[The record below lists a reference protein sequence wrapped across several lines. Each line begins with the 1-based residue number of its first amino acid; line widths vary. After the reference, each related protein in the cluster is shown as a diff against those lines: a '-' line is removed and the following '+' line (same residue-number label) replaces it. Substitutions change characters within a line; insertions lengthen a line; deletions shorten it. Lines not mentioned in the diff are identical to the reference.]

1 MRGRWIIGFA
11 FTLFF
16 FTAYASSAQLLTTGT
31 ITGVLKDG
39 QGGVIPGATITLT
52 SETKG
57 TMVPPAISESTG
69 EFLVPN
75 LAPDTYRM
83 AIELQGFKSLERRG
97 IAVSGGDRLSLGTL
111 TLEVGTLNE
120 TITVTG
126 ESPLVQT
133 TSGERSFTVPTA
145 LVESLPISTNRSF
158 TMLSSL
164 APGTT
169 AALGGNVN
177 AGIQP
182 QRVGGGGA
190 ANIMMDGVSTMDLAS
205 NRPSLQMNVES
216 IGEVK
221 IVSSSYQAE
230 YGRSSGV
237 QVIAVT
243 KSGTNQFRGSLYDVE
258 RNSAWN
264 ANSRVNVLN
273 GDAKPSLRERD
284 WGYSIGGPIGKPGGA
299 NKLFFFY
306 AQEFAPRSREGDV
319 VRFRVPTALER
330 QGDFSQSIDNN
341 GNVYNLIRDAST
353 GLPCTAANTSGCFQ
367 SGGVVGRIP
376 ANRLYQTGLNIL
388 SEWPSPN
395 VNVPGA
401 AYNYEARLPKDNQL
415 AWQPAVRVD
424 YNPTEK
430 IRASFKYSGWQQ
442 KVKTI
447 VGTLPGFNDSLL
459 ARPRV
464 DTWAVQG
471 NYALNPTTFAEVT
484 YGRSR
489 QPQSGCALATQ
500 GTAPIYC
507 ATGFPANDVANPN
520 NIGLG
525 ALPLIFP
532 NSGYFDPRYL
542 ATKLLQESN
551 TPVYQNSQVFIAPT
565 FVWGNRVAT
574 ANTPPNTPFPGSGNL
589 NGSYETSVNGS
600 LTKELTGHTVKT
612 GFYFAH
618 GIKYQANAAGS
629 GPVFGTARG
638 AISFANNTSNPLDST
653 FGFSNAALGIYNTY
667 QQLSGWIE
675 GAYGFKNLEGYAQ
688 DTWRMTGKFTLN
700 YGLRVV
706 HQTPQYDELLQGSN
720 FLPDRWKASDAPLLY
735 AAGCANN
742 VYPCTGDTRQAMDPR
757 TGAFLGAGT
766 AALIGA
772 VIPNTGAPYNGVV
785 AVTGG
790 TLPKEGYTSPKLGWA
805 PRVGFAYDV
814 TGNQRLVLRGGGG
827 LFFARGFG
835 NFLNGNPPLMQDV
848 TLQFGTLPSLAG
860 ALGSTPRPGPQVL
873 GWQYDSPYPKDTQW
887 SGGAQ
892 VMLPFAT
899 VLDAAYVGHHSWD
912 ELYPLNLGAIDI
924 GAAFLPQNQDRTL
937 AASATPGASAVV
949 TQLMAPLRGYNNV
962 WLTTN
967 LGWRTYHGLQLSLQ
981 RRLNRG
987 IQFGFNDTITL
998 SDRGFC
1004 ASGGC
1009 PSTQAL
1015 RMQHSA
1021 DGSYVVRSD
1030 QGQQDDLLGDM
1041 LTPRHIFKGTFLW
1054 MLPSMSSGSLG
1065 ALVNDWQV
1073 AGVWTAATGQ
1083 PYAVTYTYS
1092 SGGSNINLT
1101 GSPDYAGRVRVV
1113 GDTGGGC
1120 SSDPLRQFSANAFQG
1135 PISPSVG
1142 LESGNGY
1149 LQGCFQSAL
1158 DLSISKQVRLPG
1170 NKSVSFR
1177 ADIFNFLNQA
1187 IVTGRNAAMQLASP
1201 NDPVTIVNL
1210 PVDANGNPIA
1220 ARTKPNGAGFGVA
1233 NLYQA
1238 PRTVQLQL
1246 RFAF

>member
-1 MRGRWIIGFA
+1 MRRLCIGGVVA
-11 FTLFF
+11 ALIVCS
-16 FTAYASSAQLLTTGT
+16 ASVSRAQLLTTGT
-31 ITGVLKDG
+31 ITGTVKDSS
-39 QGGVIPGATITLT
+39 GGVLPGVTIALT

-57 TMVPPAISESTG
+57 TPVPPVVSEANG

-75 LAPDTYRM
+75 LAPDTYRLE
-83 AIELQGFKSLERRG
+83 ITLQGFKTVQRG
-97 IAVSGGDRLSLGTL
+97 GLAVSGGDRLNVGIIA
-111 TLEVGTLNE
+111 LEVGTLNE

-133 TSGERSFTVPTA
+133 ESGERSFTVPTQ
-145 LVESLPISTNRSF
+145 LVESLPISSNRSF

-169 AALGGNVN
+169 AALGGNVT

-182 QRVGGGGA
+182 QRIGGGGA

-264 ANSRVNVLN
+264 ANSRVNILN

-284 WGYSIGGPIGKPGGA
+284 WGYSIGGPIGKAGGS

-306 AQEFAPRSREGDV
+306 AQEFAPRSKSGDV

-341 GNVYNLIRDAST
+341 GILYNLIRDAST

-367 SGGVVGRIP
+367 SGGVLGRIP
-376 ANRLYQTGLNIL
+376 ANRLYQPGLAIL
-388 SEWPSPN
+388 NQWPAAN

-401 AYNYEARLPKDNQL
+401 AYNYEARLPQDNQL
-415 AWQPAVRVD
+415 AWQPALRVD
-424 YNPTEK
+424 YNPTDK
-430 IRASFKYSGWQQ
+430 LRASFKYSGWQQ
-442 KVKTI
+442 KVRPV
-447 VGTLPGFNDSLL
+447 VGTLPGYNDSLL
-459 ARPRV
+459 SRPLI
-464 DTWAVQG
+464 DTCAAQG
-471 NYALNPTTFAEVT
+471 NYAINSTTFAEVT

-500 GTAPIYC
+500 GSAPIYC
-507 ATGFPANDVANPN
+507 ATGFPADDVAN
-520 NIGLG
+520 LG
-525 ALPLIFP
+525 AVPLIFP
-532 NSGYFDPRYL
+532 NSGFFDPRYL
-542 ATKLLQESN
+542 ASKLLQQSK
-551 TPVYQNSQVFIAPT
+551 TPIYQNNQILIAPT
-565 FVWGNRVAT
+565 FTWGNRIAT
-574 ANTPPNTPFPGSGNL
+574 ANAPPNTPFPASGNL

-600 LTKELTGHTVKT
+600 VTKELTGHTVKT

-629 GPVFGTARG
+629 GPVFGTPRG
-638 AISFANNTSNPLDST
+638 AINFGNNTSNPLDST
-653 FGFSNAALGIYNTY
+653 FGLANAALGIYSSY
-667 QQLSGWIE
+667 QELSSWVE
-675 GAYGFKNLEGYAQ
+675 GKNGFKNLEGYAQ
-688 DTWRMTGKFTLN
+688 DTWRMTSRFTLN

-706 HQTPQYDELLQGSN
+706 HQSPQYDELLQGNN
-720 FLPDRWKASDAPLLY
+720 FLPDRWTLGSAPLLY
-735 AAGCANN
+735 VAGCANN
-742 VYPCTGDTRQAMDPR
+742 VYPCTGDNRQAMDPR

-772 VIPNTGAPYNGVV
+772 VIPSTGDPLNGIVS
-785 AVTGG
+785 VTSGKI
-790 TLPKEGYTSPKLGWA
+790 PKEGYTSPALGWA

-814 TGNQRLVLRGGGG
+814 MGNQRFVLRGGGG

-835 NFLNGNPPLMQDV
+835 NFLNGNPPVVQDV
-848 TLQFGTLPSLAG
+848 TLQFGTLQSLAG
-860 ALGSTPRPGPQVL
+860 AAASTPRPGPQVL

-892 VMLPFAT
+892 IMLPLT
-899 VLDAAYVGHHSWD
+899 TLLDVAYVGHHSWD
-912 ELYPLNLGAIDI
+912 EIYPLNMGAIDL
-924 GAAFLPQNQDRTL
+924 GSAFLPQNQDRTR
-937 AASATPGASAVV
+937 AASTTPGASAVV
-949 TQLMAPLRGYNNV
+949 TPLMAPLRGYNNV
-962 WLTTN
+962 WMTSN
-967 LGWRTYHGLQLSLQ
+967 LGWRTYHGIQLSVQ
-981 RRLNRG
+981 HRLNRG
-987 IQFGFNDTITL
+987 IQFGMNDTISL

-1009 PSTQAL
+1009 PSTQPL
-1015 RMQHSA
+1015 RMQHNT
-1021 DGSYVVRSD
+1021 DGTYTVRSD
-1030 QGQQDDLLGDM
+1030 QSQQNDLLGDM
-1041 LTPRHIFKGTFLW
+1041 LTPRHILKGTFLW
-1054 MLPSMSSGSLG
+1054 MLPNRSSG
-1065 ALVNDWQV
+1065 ALKAVLNDWQV

-1101 GSPDYAGRVRVV
+1101 GSPDYAARVRVV
-1113 GDTGGGC
+1113 GDTGSGC
-1120 SSDPLRQFSANAFQG
+1120 SSDASRQFTASAFQG
-1135 PISPSVG
+1135 PISPSLG

-1149 LQGCFQSAL
+1149 LRGCFQSAF
-1158 DLSISKQVRLPG
+1158 DTSISKQIRFAG
-1170 NKSVSFR
+1170 GRSVQLR
-1177 ADIFNFLNQA
+1177 ADIFNLLNQS
-1187 IVTGRNAAMQLASP
+1187 IVTARNTSMQLANP

-1210 PVDANGNPIA
+1210 PFDASGNAIP
-1220 ARTKPNGAGFGVA
+1220 ARVKPNGAGFGVA
-1233 NLYQA
+1233 NNYQP